1 MPVNWTKPVTV
12 SVAMTNLRVMPDQTM
27 SKKKKKKKKDIK
39 RNSYS
44 LSPTTVRLGIVTR
57 VIKTKITKS
66 L

>member
-27 SKKKKKKKKDIK
+27 SKKKKKDIK